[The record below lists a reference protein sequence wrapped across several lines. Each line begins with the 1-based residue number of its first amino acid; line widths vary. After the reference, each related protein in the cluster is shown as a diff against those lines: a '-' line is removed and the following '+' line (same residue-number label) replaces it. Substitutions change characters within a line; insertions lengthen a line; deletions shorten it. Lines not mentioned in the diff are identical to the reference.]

1 MRLRYFWFGVLACAA
16 FAQAQQLGDSQPVG
30 KEGPAIAKAI
40 CAVKGILVAGQ
51 TCTVAADQLGT
62 SLLFGEGQRQREY
75 VLEHF
80 ISGSFTQKG
89 ARQGLVGMCQA
100 SGNICSGEIVLLER
114 AGSGWRA
121 VRAYT
126 NAPFDFYLG
135 ACFRFQGSDGRD
147 RLVCRSD
154 GYLDSQGL
162 QYLFNLTAAE
172 FSSKLT
178 TTRLL
183 SYGTA
188 STCSDKPQRVVQ
200 FSTWARKDLN
210 GDRRAD
216 LELILNESPQA
227 KVVCNPATPAQYETG
242 QTTSVRLAFIFDG
255 QTFKPTVQTAAK
267 LKTLPA
273 PTVSR

>member
-1 MRLRYFWFGVLACAA
+1 MRLRYFWFGILACAA

-51 TCTVAADQLGT
+51 TCTVAADRLGT

-89 ARQGLVGMCQA
+89 ARQALVGMCQA

-126 NAPFDFYLG
+126 NPPFDFYLG